1 MDEREAMAASPR
13 REFGDDRPRAFVAGV
28 YWWNHPT
35 IRALF
40 TSHEGPP
47 VFYWSYDDAIEQAQ
61 AAGGCVVG
69 WSSRL
74 LPSHIEKAAA
84 AGVTLWR
91 IEDGFVR
98 SVGLGAGFVTAAS
111 LSVDRRGIYYDAR
124 TPSDL
129 EYRLQHQAFDDA
141 QRQEGARIRAHIVA
155 ARLSKYNLAGRESP
169 IGTVADGR
177 KVILVPGQVSDDASI
192 MSAASSVIDLRAAE
206 SVNEQLLRSVRDRNP
221 DAFLIFK
228 PHPDVQANLRN
239 GHVPRDR
246 VMRYADMVVE
256 SGDII
261 GLLEQCDA
269 VETISSLVGFEALLR
284 GRPVTTYGTPFYA
297 GWGLTTDHAH
307 FERRGVRRQLDELIY
322 CAFAEY
328 TRHVNPLTGKQ
339 CSIHEL
345 IDALMTLKR
354 SSLHR
359 WRTAILQR
367 FAWACE
373 FGKRG

>member
-1 MDEREAMAASPR
+1 MPASPR
-13 REFGDDRPRAFVAGV
+13 RELSDDRPRAFVAGV

-40 TSHEGPP
+40 TSHDGPP

-155 ARLSKYNLAGRESP
+155 ARLSKYNLAGRDSP
-169 IGTVADGR
+169 VGIVADGR

-192 MSAASSVIDLRAAE
+192 LSAASSVIDLRAAE
-206 SVNEQLLRSVRDRNP
+206 SVNEQLLRAVRDRNP
-221 DAFLIFK
+221 NAFLIFK

-239 GHVPRDR
+239 GARPQR
-246 VMRYADMVVE
+246 A
-256 SGDII
+256 
-261 GLLEQCDA
+261 CDA
-269 VETISSLVGFEALLR
+269 LCGFGCRKRRYHWSSRAMRCRGNHLVAGRFR
-284 GRPVTTYGTPFYA
+284 GAAARTPRHHVRYGPFMPDGA
-297 GWGLTTDHAH
+297 
-307 FERRGVRRQLDELIY
+307 
-322 CAFAEY
+322 
-328 TRHVNPLTGKQ
+328 
-339 CSIHEL
+339 
-345 IDALMTLKR
+345 
-354 SSLHR
+354 
-359 WRTAILQR
+359 
-367 FAWACE
+367 
-373 FGKRG
+373 